1 MNRKVAHIL
10 AALAN
15 IAKAVSFSAAF
26 GTTTGAT
33 SIITTATIT
42 VTVPAGNSGRLRL
55 TNTRLDDTPN
65 ATMLYSI
72 NGAAF
77 VTFATTGGE
86 VVDIII
92 TNTQTLRFRMNGAT
106 AGAANTSVVDITD
119 LSAASTLI
127 GTATITRT

>member
-1 MNRKVAHIL
+1 MNRKVALML

-15 IAKAVSFSAAF
+15 IVKAISLSALF
-26 GTTTGAT
+26 GTTTAST
-33 SIITTATIT
+33 SLVTTATIT

-72 NGAAF
+72 NGATF
-77 VTFATTGGE
+77 VAFATTGGE
-86 VVDIII
+86 VVDIVIA
-92 TNTQTLRFRMNGAT
+92 NAETLRFRMSGAT
-106 AGAANTSVVDITD
+106 AGASNTSIVNIQD

-127 GTATITRT
+127 DTCTIVRT